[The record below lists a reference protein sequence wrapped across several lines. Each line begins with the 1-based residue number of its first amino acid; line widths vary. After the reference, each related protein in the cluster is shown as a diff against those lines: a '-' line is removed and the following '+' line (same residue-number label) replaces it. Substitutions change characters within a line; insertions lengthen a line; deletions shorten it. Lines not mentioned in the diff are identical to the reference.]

1 MAEDSENIPFP
12 AYKKALEYLGFKL
25 HREDIEN
32 SVVDGLENPRP
43 IPA

>member
-12 AYKKALEYLGFKL
+12 AYRKVLEYMGFKL
-25 HREDIEN
+25 HRIDIEN
-32 SVVDGLENPRP
+32 AVVDELENPKP